1 MPQDVDMRRS
11 TVSDNL
17 TSSPRSMF
25 KQPISL
31 LNLFTRL
38 SESDCTCI
46 GFPYPFKS
54 GCRQDGR
61 SKGEDLRRQRKR
73 LQNVLENGQYPG
85 QLGCVKSLLDIA
97 NNLLCEKHAEYGVV
111 FVYRWLAETFL
122 PDILK
127 EMGWELNLLTWT
139 CLGSQQ
145 GQMCEDLEC
154 RQQRV
159 DLVRSYSFLRSST
172 VGESVHAEGAFRTLI
187 EHCLCRDHRGETK
200 SLTQKLL
207 SRVNSMLTLNKNSDA
222 NMETF
227 GAVQSV
233 DSSNTNDS
241 PVLGERS
248 DSNSVNDKVDSIDA
262 RNRNLNPQGALM
274 PNREELPETPARKAF
289 TDRAS
294 SGEFAPAIV
303 QPSEG
308 DYFTVGSKSFST
320 NCTEN
325 VSAAKS
331 PPVLG
336 SSSIPFNPQTPQTH
350 GSTPESLLSSPRP
363 FRGRTTSMASTR
375 GSSLLSQ
382 EMTPNDMDSDTDSSF
397 ANLDSSPSTAGSTPQ
412 SAASSVP
419 PPSPGRK
426 RAVSQDACPGETHDS
441 PSKKQRGNSTPRMDS
456 ASSNKRNGENP
467 YSLDFE
473 PSNSNEEPLGATVQK
488 IFQKIK
494 KDIPQPNGGAS
505 EGYIYVF
512 RVVGRPGVV
521 KIGITQGAIETRLKQ
536 VQSCTKY
543 ELEVLGTLSPTLVP
557 VCKRVEELI
566 HMDLRNERHFFKCK
580 CKQKQKRH
588 HSTASDGLTKHG
600 EWFAIGELEA
610 MKTVE
615 RWTQWALQKPYNADG
630 ILKEEWQRNRRY
642 CETHPDYFTK
652 TVPAEENNNE
662 RWKSFMNGAYD
673 HSLFRRE
680 FLDDRPGKQSRWV
693 SIQND
698 WKENV
703 IFWFSHALISLSI
716 YTVAQ
721 SCQANTAIMLVPY
734 ALFPLFSIWYSA

>member
-1 MPQDVDMRRS
+1 MRLS
-11 TVSDNL
+11 TISDHL
-17 TSSPRSMF
+17 PSSPRSTF

-38 SESDCTCI
+38 SKSDCTCI

-61 SKGEDLRRQRKR
+61 LKGEDLRQQRKR
-73 LQNVLENGQYPG
+73 LQNILENGQYPG
-85 QLGCVKSLLDIA
+85 QPGYVKSLLDIA
-97 NNLLCEKHAEYGVV
+97 HDLLCEKHAEYGVV
-111 FVYRWLAETFL
+111 FVYRWLAETLL
-122 PDILK
+122 PEILK

-145 GQMCEDLEC
+145 GRMCEDLEC
-154 RQQRV
+154 RQERV

-207 SRVNSMLTLNKNSDA
+207 SRINGMLTLNKNSDA
-222 NMETF
+222 NIETF
-227 GAVQSV
+227 KVVQSA
-233 DSSNTNDS
+233 DSSNMID
-241 PVLGERS
+241 PLVPGERS
-248 DSNSVNDKVDSIDA
+248 DSNSVNDEVDSIDA
-262 RNRNLNPQGALM
+262 RNRNVDPQGALM
-274 PNREELPETPARKAF
+274 PNGEELPGTPAQKDL

-294 SGEFAPAIV
+294 
-303 QPSEG
+303 
-308 DYFTVGSKSFST
+308 
-320 NCTEN
+320 
-325 VSAAKS
+325 KS

-336 SSSIPFNPQTPQTH
+336 SSSIPFNPQTSQTH
-350 GSTPESLLSSPRP
+350 CSTPESLLSLPRP
-363 FRGRTTSMASTR
+363 IRGRTTSMASTR

-426 RAVSQDACPGETHDS
+426 RAVSQDACPGETRDS

-512 RVVGRPGVV
+512 RVVGRPGFV

-557 VCKRVEELI
+557 FYERVEELI
-566 HMDLRNERHFFKCK
+566 HMDLRNKHHSFECK
-580 CKQKQKRH
+580 CKQKQKQHR
-588 HSTASDGLTKHG
+588 SNASDGLTKHG

-615 RWTQWALQKPYNADG
+615 RWTQWALQKPYTADG
-630 ILKEEWQRNRRY
+630 MLKAEWQRNIRY
-642 CETHPDYFTK
+642 CETNPDYYNK

-662 RWKSFMNGAYD
+662 RWKSFMNGTYD

-716 YTVAQ
+716 YAVAQ
-721 SCQANTAIMLVPY
+721 SCQANSAIMLGPY
-734 ALFPLFSIWYSA
+734 ALFPFFSIWYSA

>member
-1 MPQDVDMRRS
+1 MRRS

-17 TSSPRSMF
+17 TSSPRSTF

-38 SESDCTCI
+38 SKSDCTCI

-61 SKGEDLRRQRKR
+61 LKGEDLRQQRKR

-85 QLGCVKSLLDIA
+85 QPAYVKSLLDIA
-97 NNLLCEKHAEYGVV
+97 RGLLCEKHAEHGVV

-127 EMGWELNLLTWT
+127 EMGWELNVLTWT

-154 RQQRV
+154 RQERV
-159 DLVRSYSFLRSST
+159 DLLRSYSFLRSST
-172 VGESVHAEGAFRTLI
+172 AGESVHAEGAFRTLI

-227 GAVQSV
+227 GVVQSV

-241 PVLGERS
+241 LVPGERS
-248 DSNSVNDKVDSIDA
+248 DSNSVNDEIDGIDA
-262 RNRNLNPQGALM
+262 RNRNVDPQGALM
-274 PNREELPETPARKAF
+274 PNGEELPRTPAQKVL

-294 SGEFAPAIV
+294 
-303 QPSEG
+303 
-308 DYFTVGSKSFST
+308 
-320 NCTEN
+320 
-325 VSAAKS
+325 KS

-336 SSSIPFNPQTPQTH
+336 SSSIPFDPQTPQTH
-350 GSTPESLLSSPRP
+350 GSTPESLLLLPRP
-363 FRGRTTSMASTR
+363 IRGRTTSMASTR
-375 GSSLLSQ
+375 GSGLLCQ
-382 EMTPNDMDSDTDSSF
+382 EMTPNDMDSDT
-397 ANLDSSPSTAGSTPQ
+397 NSSPSTASSTPR

-419 PPSPGRK
+419 PPGPSRK
-426 RAVSQDACPGETHDS
+426 RSLSRDAWPGEIHDS
-441 PSKKQRGNSTPRMDS
+441 LSKKQRGSSAPRMDS
-456 ASSNKRNGENP
+456 ASSDKRNGENP
-467 YSLDFE
+467 CFLDFK
-473 PSNSNEEPLGATVQK
+473 PSKSSKKDLKTTVNDV
-488 IFQKIK
+488 FQKIQK
-494 KDIPQPNGGAS
+494 IIPPRKRKGTR

-512 RVVGRPGVV
+512 RLVGRPGFV

-557 VCKRVEELI
+557 FYERVEQLI
-566 HMDLRNERHFFKCK
+566 HTDLQNKRHSFKCK
-580 CKQKQKRH
+580 CRQKQKQHR
-588 HSTASDGLTKHG
+588 SNASDGLTKHG

-615 RWTQWALQKPYNADG
+615 RWTQWALQKPYRADG
-630 ILKEEWQRNRRY
+630 ILKEEWQRNIRY
-642 CETHPDYFTK
+642 CKTHPDYHEK
-652 TVPAEENNNE
+652 TVPAEEKNNE

-721 SCQANTAIMLVPY
+721 SCQASTAIMLGPY